1 MLGATFLPDRLR
13 AGGGG
18 GSAGDDGA
26 GVACG
31 DDGGVTKLSSKSVGR
46 VGAGGISGGG
56 DAGGAG
62 TSGATLSV
70 TGGVGGCAGCDT
82 AVDGGD
88 GPGSG
93 GVTEENLRK
102 NCRFLS
108 VTRPL
113 PSILILYLLYPR
125 SSITVP
131 DLSHFLAILPA
142 PCWFCTRTFWPRLRG
157 ARFLVCSVHC
167 SSPLAN
173 LDFMAS
179 SLFSLQSTQTSEGEK
194 FPGLMGRKSLIGRP
208 NTS

>member
-18 GSAGDDGA
+18 GSADDDGA

-31 DDGGVTKLSSKSVGR
+31 EDGGVTKLSSKSVGR
-46 VGAGGISGGG
+46 VGGGISGGG
-56 DAGGAG
+56 DTGGAG
-62 TSGATLSV
+62 TSGVTLSV

-113 PSILILYLLYPR
+113 PSTLIRYLL
-125 SSITVP
+125 
-131 DLSHFLAILPA
+131 
-142 PCWFCTRTFWPRLRG
+142 
-157 ARFLVCSVHC
+157 
-167 SSPLAN
+167 
-173 LDFMAS
+173 
-179 SLFSLQSTQTSEGEK
+179 
-194 FPGLMGRKSLIGRP
+194 
-208 NTS
+208 

>member
-1 MLGATFLPDRLR
+1 MLGTTFLPDRLR
-13 AGGGG
+13 AG
-18 GSAGDDGA
+18 DGV

-46 VGAGGISGGG
+46 VGGGGISGGG

-82 AVDGGD
+82 VVDGGD

-102 NCRFLS
+102 NWRFLS

-113 PSILILYLLYPR
+113 PSTLIRYLL
-125 SSITVP
+125 
-131 DLSHFLAILPA
+131 
-142 PCWFCTRTFWPRLRG
+142 
-157 ARFLVCSVHC
+157 
-167 SSPLAN
+167 
-173 LDFMAS
+173 
-179 SLFSLQSTQTSEGEK
+179 
-194 FPGLMGRKSLIGRP
+194 
-208 NTS
+208 